1 MPAAHPLPPG
11 PWLRFVLY
19 FNGPD
24 RGFQTDVW
32 YQVLVAGSTADL
44 TLVLEDFVSLVTS
57 SLVANLNEGV
67 TLYAVKLYA
76 NNGTFT
82 VSYVNYPEVSG
93 GNSGTILPTEL
104 TLIGALK
111 ADIATRKAQGRIFIS
126 GVSVDDI
133 AGDYPSSSAVDW
145 VNAFLSALGGFVE
158 AGAWT
163 FALAVWERVNATLHD
178 VLVSGV
184 SGVVGSLRRR
194 RPRV

>member
-1 MPAAHPLPPG
+1 MAVHPLPPG

-24 RGFQTDVW
+24 RGFQSDIW
-32 YQVLVAGSTADL
+32 YQVTAPGATADL
-44 TLVLEDFVSLVTS
+44 HTVLLDFVTMVSADLMP
-57 SLVANLNEGV
+57 NLSENV
-67 TLYAVKLYA
+67 TLYAVKMYA

-82 VSYVNYPEVSG
+82 VSFVNYPTVAG
-93 GNSGTILPTEL
+93 GSASQQLPTEV
-104 TLIGALK
+104 TLVGALK

-126 GVSVDDI
+126 GITTDDVS
-133 AGDYPSSSAVDW
+133 GDYPSTSAVTW
-145 VNAFLSALGGFVE
+145 VNEFLAALGGFVE
-158 AGAWT
+158 AAAWS